1 MNPSAVLIDPD
12 HLATTIDSGQDSAKC
27 PQERN
32 INRGKIFP
40 VFDETMNLK
49 RNAVC
54 IESDDLTLIVDTGC
68 GCDFR
73 IRNINRTEL
82 SLAVKK
88 PVLLLALG

>member
-1 MNPSAVLIDPD
+1 
-12 HLATTIDSGQDSAKC
+12 
-27 PQERN
+27 
-32 INRGKIFP
+32 
-40 VFDETMNLK
+40 MNLK